1 MKINRCQQKCIPLA
15 EAAYA
20 ADKTALEVYHICGT
34 YLGKGLSIVIDLLNP
49 EKIVIGSIFTRAQH
63 LLWPAAEAV
72 IRRETLPMAREAC
85 AVVPA
90 GLTESVGDIAALTVA
105 SYRYETETRM

>member
-1 MKINRCQQKCIPLA
+1 
-15 EAAYA
+15 
-20 ADKTALEVYHICGT
+20 
-34 YLGKGLSIVIDLLNP
+34 
-49 EKIVIGSIFTRAQH
+49 
-63 LLWPAAEAV
+63 
-72 IRRETLPMAREAC
+72 MAREAC